1 MVDVRGQVVLVTG
14 AAQGIGRATAAAFV
28 DAGAKVVLTDRDRD
42 RVEAAGAALG
52 GSPVR
57 GLDVTDA
64 AAFEAC
70 VEDVEAHVG
79 PIDVL
84 VNNAGIMTIGP
95 FLEQPAHHDE
105 RMLDVNVRGVLNGM
119 RAVLPRMKGRGRGAV
134 INVASMA
141 GKVPTP
147 YGAVYSATKHAV
159 VALTEAVRFE
169 LDATGVHLGYVCPIP
184 VRTQLIAGVKDLQWP
199 PPVEP
204 EAVAAAILDAV
215 RNRRIEVFVPRSQR
229 LIAAMPSLLPR
240 RVLEGIAAKLGVDRL
255 FRDADHAARA
265 DYEDR
270 STRHRG

>member
-1 MVDVRGQVVLVTG
+1 MRGQVVLVTG

-28 DAGAKVVLTDRDRD
+28 DAGATVVLTDRDRD
-42 RVEAAGAALG
+42 RVEAAGAALK

-119 RAVLPRMKGRGRGAV
+119 RAALPRMKRRGRGAV

-169 LDATGVHLGYVCPIP
+169 LEATGVHLGYVCPIP

-215 RNRRIEVFVPRSQR
+215 RNRRIEVFVPKSQR